1 MIGFA
6 ARREAGANDE
16 ANAVLMDQA
25 IGGSHRPRCFVLVV
39 IDNDTALISLAAD
52 LESAFLV
59 DLVCDNSCAGIESQP
74 LGAAWTYLR
83 RDHANLERFRA

>member
-1 MIGFA
+1 VIGFT

-25 IGGSHRPRCFVLVV
+25 IDGSHRPRCFVLVV
-39 IDNDTALISLAAD
+39 TGNGIALISFAAD

-59 DLVCDNSCAGIESQP
+59 DLVGSSYAGIKSQP
-74 LGAAWTYLR
+74 LGGAGTRLR